1 MTNTKSSMNEN
12 NPDTDPY
19 AYMAELQDGLTE
31 AEKAEFEQQ
40 LREKKFQLE
49 LCSGADTLKRAR
61 LQLDIA
67 ELLVLLERKAE
78 AWNLA
83 REAFDTALKN
93 ESWQDAVEACNVLY
107 QTEQAASIPA
117 LGMGVWL
124 AVTFPVAPEL
134 TYAMLDHVVTETPSH
149 SDGAALAAVTIRY
162 VIDLRADDAKHG
174 DWSVLANN
182 LIARVAERHS
192 NVQDQQT
199 LDAWMDKLGLRDPQ
213 VFLPRLSQVVNAI
226 VGDAWWFDRNELRD
240 KSPD

>member
-1 MTNTKSSMNEN
+1 MSEKH
-12 NPDTDPY
+12 PDPY

-31 AEKAEFEQQ
+31 TEKTEFEQQ
-40 LREKKFQLE
+40 LSEKRLQLE
-49 LCSGADTLKRAR
+49 RCAGGDTLERAR

-67 ELLVLLERKAE
+67 EILIWLEQKEE

-83 REAFDTALKN
+83 RSAFDTALKN

-134 TYAMLDHVVTETPSH
+134 TYAMLDHVITDTPAH
-149 SDGAALAAVTIRY
+149 SDGAALAAVTTRY
-162 VIDLRADDAKHG
+162 VIDLRADDAKHE
-174 DWSVLANN
+174 DWSLLANN

-192 NVQDQQT
+192 NVKNQQA

-240 KSPD
+240 KLPD

>member
-1 MTNTKSSMNEN
+1 MNDN
-12 NPDTDPY
+12 TDPY

-31 AEKAEFEQQ
+31 TEKSEFEQQ
-40 LREKKFQLE
+40 LAEKKRQLE
-49 LCSGADTLKRAR
+49 RTSGADTLERAR

-67 ELLVLLERKAE
+67 EILVLLERKKE
-78 AWNLA
+78 AWDLA
-83 REAFDTALKN
+83 RTAFDTSLKN

-134 TYAMLDHVVTETPSH
+134 TYAMLDHVITETPNH

-162 VIDLRADDAKHG
+162 VIDLRADDAKHE
-174 DWSVLANN
+174 DWSLLANN
-182 LIARVAERHS
+182 LIARVAARHS
-192 NVQDQQT
+192 NVQDQQA

-226 VGDAWWFDRNELRD
+226 VGDAWWFDRDELRD
-240 KSPD
+240 KLPD